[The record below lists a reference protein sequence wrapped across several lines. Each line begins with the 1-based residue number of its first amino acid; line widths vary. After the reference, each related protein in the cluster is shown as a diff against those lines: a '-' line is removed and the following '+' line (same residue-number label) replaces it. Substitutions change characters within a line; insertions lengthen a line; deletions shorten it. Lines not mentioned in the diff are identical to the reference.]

1 MVTRIVGKIVCC
13 GCALATGATATCAGA
28 TQTNGLKPAFMMPTP
43 NRNPK
48 AASRSEALSSG
59 SRTARPRV
67 WSKPKPRR
75 ERAVGEERVS
85 SSATGLFV
93 ATDPGMATAEQST
106 AASKAF
112 PMAAVNVKPSRHDVE
127 TGRDP
132 TRVKV
137 FDTTLRDGEQSPGC
151 TMTREEKLMVAK
163 QLSKLGVD
171 IIEAGF
177 PIASQGDFEAVKEI
191 ASTVG
196 TTSNPPI
203 ICGLARALAKDI
215 DRCAEAVAP
224 ARFPRIHTF
233 IATSD
238 IHMEHK
244 LKKTREQVLDITR
257 QMVTHARSK
266 VEDVEFSAE
275 DALRSDYDFLSE
287 VYSIAIEAGATT
299 INVPDTVGYTTPKE
313 FIGLMHHLRG
323 TVRGIDSVTISVH
336 GHDDLGM
343 AVANFMS
350 AIEGGARQVECTIN
364 GIGERAGNAALEEI
378 VMALHVRKAYYNPSF
393 GREIASEAA
402 LTNIDTK
409 QIVKSSKLVS
419 SMTGMMVQ
427 ANKAIVGAN
436 AFSHESGIHQD
447 GVLKNKETY
456 EIMDAELVGLQ
467 QDTSLVLGKH
477 SGRHAFRSR
486 LKQDVGY
493 TLTDDEL
500 NRAFIR
506 FKTLADKK
514 KEISTLDLA
523 SIVNDEIRDPNIRRY
538 ELVGMH
544 VVAGVSEQP
553 TASVTLYDSE
563 AETEGCFSSVGTGPV
578 DAAYKAI
585 DHLISLDG
593 TKLLEYSVASVTA
606 GIDALGEVTVRIQ
619 DTVHGRQF
627 IGKAADTDVIHASAE
642 AYLHA
647 MNRLL
652 SDRGEPNK
660 AHPQADVV

>member
-1 MVTRIVGKIVCC
+1 
-13 GCALATGATATCAGA
+13 
-28 TQTNGLKPAFMMPTP
+28 
-43 NRNPK
+43 
-48 AASRSEALSSG
+48 
-59 SRTARPRV
+59 
-67 WSKPKPRR
+67 
-75 ERAVGEERVS
+75 
-85 SSATGLFV
+85 
-93 ATDPGMATAEQST
+93 
-106 AASKAF
+106 
-112 PMAAVNVKPSRHDVE
+112 E

-177 PIASQGDFEAVKEI
+177 PIASQGDFEAVQEI
-191 ASTVG
+191 ATVVG
-196 TTSNPPI
+196 QGGNPPI
-203 ICGLARALAKDI
+203 ICGLARALTKDI
-215 DRCAEAVAP
+215 DVCANAVAP

-238 IHMEHK
+238 IHMKHK
-244 LKKTREQVLDITR
+244 LKKTREQVLEITR
-257 QMVTHARSK
+257 EMVTHARSH
-266 VEDVEFSAE
+266 VDDVEFSAE

-287 VYSIAIEAGATT
+287 VYSVAIEAGATT

-313 FIGLMHHLRG
+313 FMGLMHHLRG
-323 TVRGIDSVTISVH
+323 TVRGIDKVTISVH

-393 GREIASEAA
+393 DRPVLSETA
-402 LTNIDTK
+402 LTNIKTK
-409 QIVKSSKLVS
+409 EIVKSSKLVS

-456 EIMDAELVGLQ
+456 EIMDAELVGLH

-486 LKQDVGY
+486 LQV
-493 TLTDDEL
+493 
-500 NRAFIR
+500 
-506 FKTLADKK
+506 
-514 KEISTLDLA
+514 
-523 SIVNDEIRDPNIRRY
+523 
-538 ELVGMH
+538 
-544 VVAGVSEQP
+544 
-553 TASVTLYDSE
+553 
-563 AETEGCFSSVGTGPV
+563 C
-578 DAAYKAI
+578 
-585 DHLISLDG
+585 
-593 TKLLEYSVASVTA
+593 
-606 GIDALGEVTVRIQ
+606 
-619 DTVHGRQF
+619 
-627 IGKAADTDVIHASAE
+627 
-642 AYLHA
+642 
-647 MNRLL
+647 
-652 SDRGEPNK
+652 
-660 AHPQADVV
+660 

>member
-1 MVTRIVGKIVCC
+1 
-13 GCALATGATATCAGA
+13 
-28 TQTNGLKPAFMMPTP
+28 
-43 NRNPK
+43 
-48 AASRSEALSSG
+48 
-59 SRTARPRV
+59 
-67 WSKPKPRR
+67 
-75 ERAVGEERVS
+75 
-85 SSATGLFV
+85 
-93 ATDPGMATAEQST
+93 MA
-106 AASKAF
+106 K
-112 PMAAVNVKPSRHDVE
+112 VHVKPSRHDLE

-151 TMTREEKLMVAK
+151 TMTGEEKLLVAK

-177 PIASQGDFEAVKEI
+177 PIASQGDFKAVHEI
-191 ASTVG
+191 ASVVG
-196 TTSNPPI
+196 NGSNPPI
-203 ICGLARALAKDI
+203 ICGLARALTKDI

-224 ARFPRIHTF
+224 AQFPRIHTF

-238 IHMEHK
+238 IHMKHK
-244 LKKTREQVLDITR
+244 LKKSREEVLEITKE
-257 QMVTHARSK
+257 MVTCARSH
-266 VEDVEFSAE
+266 VDDVEFSAE

-287 VYSIAIEAGATT
+287 VYSVAIAAGATT

-313 FIGLMHHLRG
+313 FMGLMHHLRK
-323 TVRGIDSVTISVH
+323 TVKGIDDVTISVH

-378 VMALHVRKAYYNPSF
+378 VMALHVRKTYYNPSF
-393 GREIASEAA
+393 DRPVLSDAA
-402 LTNIDTK
+402 LTNINT
-409 QIVKSSKLVS
+409 QEIYKSSKLVS

-486 LKQDVGY
+486 LQESGY
-493 TLTDDEL
+493 ALTNDEL

-506 FKTLADKK
+506 FKDLADKK
-514 KEISTLDLA
+514 KTITSLDLA
-523 SIVNDEIRDPNIRRY
+523 SIVNDEIRDVTLRRY
-538 ELVGMH
+538 ELVGLQAS
-544 VVAGVSEQP
+544 VGTNNKP
-553 TASVTLYDSE
+553 TATVTLYDT
-563 AETEGCFSSVGTGPV
+563 ETVKESCVAAVGTGPV
-578 DAAYKAI
+578 DAAYKAV
-585 DHLISLDG
+585 DELVG
-593 TKLLEYSVASVTA
+593 NEETRLLEYSVASVTA
-606 GIDALGEVTVRIQ
+606 GIDALGEVTVRVQ
-619 DTVHGRQF
+619 DELSKREY

-647 MNRLL
+647 VNRLL
-652 SDRGEPNK
+652 SNRGQPDK
-660 AHPQADVV
+660 AHPQKDVL